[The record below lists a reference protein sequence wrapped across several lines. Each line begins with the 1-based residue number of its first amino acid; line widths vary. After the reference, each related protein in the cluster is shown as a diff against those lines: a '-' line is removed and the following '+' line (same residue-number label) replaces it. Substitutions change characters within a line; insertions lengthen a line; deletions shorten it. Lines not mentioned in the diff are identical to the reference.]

1 LMEYALGTNPSFP
14 GRNVLENYAT
24 EESIILRYPR
34 FLEKNDLTFEIEMS
48 SDLETFLSSPLIL
61 NEMIQ
66 EADPS
71 GLEWWEARLPISAES
86 DKYMRLKIERK

>member
-1 LMEYALGTNPSFP
+1 
-14 GRNVLENYAT
+14 
-24 EESIILRYPR
+24 
-34 FLEKNDLTFEIEMS
+34 MS